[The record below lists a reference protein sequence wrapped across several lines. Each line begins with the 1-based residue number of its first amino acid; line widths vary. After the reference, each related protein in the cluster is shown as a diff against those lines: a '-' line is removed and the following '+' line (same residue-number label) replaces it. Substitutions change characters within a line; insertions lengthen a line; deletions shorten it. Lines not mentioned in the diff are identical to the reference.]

1 MGWEAKLAWPVEH
14 VVGCCFVLSSP
25 LWAPSESRVA
35 RSQNT
40 GPAPRRRELQ
50 CGVPP
55 SGAWSRHRP
64 RAPGNWS
71 PRSSSAERGGAWLPA
86 PTPSRS
92 CREQGTSPLPAEYI
106 RRSYCRRSDASLR
119 LGEQGNFP
127 TPVVPGARLRPDS
140 VPQRDFKLSSAG
152 QCPCQ
157 GERYRL
163 GLPSPGAGLRPPA
176 RLHAE
181 FRGPMPVPGERYR
194 LDFRPP
200 ARPQAEFRW

>member
-1 MGWEAKLAWPVEH
+1 MFCL
-14 VVGCCFVLSSP
+14 
-25 LWAPSESRVA
+25 
-35 RSQNT
+35 
-40 GPAPRRRELQ
+40 
-50 CGVPP
+50 PP
-55 SGAWSRHRP
+55 SGLRQSPELRGAGT
-64 RAPGNWS
+64 RARLRAGG
-71 PRSSSAERGGAWLPA
+71 SSSAGCRLRARGAAIGPVRPVTGAPAHLRPSAGVLGFRPPRPAGAAESIGLPV
-86 PTPSRS
+86 
-92 CREQGTSPLPAEYI
+92 GYI

-163 GLPSPGAGLRPPA
+163 GLPSPRRGTLRPPA